1 MFFKL
6 LDGIHGAYLYALAC
20 FFAVPAFGGA
30 ISIVNGTDTDYALAA
45 GITPFIMD

>member
-1 MFFKL
+1 MVP
-6 LDGIHGAYLYALAC
+6 IYLRWLA
-20 FFAVPAFGGA
+20 FSRVPAFGGA